1 MSQKNLLN
9 AKLIAIVTVLTLTGV
24 VLAQE
29 GADSGSQNC
38 SRHPYTLASLA
49 GTYSV
54 TGAFG
59 SHAGGYVGT
68 THIDSKGVVSNNSG
82 VVVDPELPAPLEL
95 SSVGEVT
102 INPDGTGLF
111 TENVSVVG
119 GPSNVPYH
127 FNFVIVE
134 ARLSGDKLIA
144 TRVVL
149 LQQESSPLPNGP
161 VFASF
166 VYTRRPE

>member
-1 MSQKNLLN
+1 MSRRNYLN
-9 AKLIAIVTVLTLTGV
+9 AKLIAIFTVLALTGAAV
-24 VLAQE
+24 AQE
-29 GADSGSQNC
+29 STDSGNQKC
-38 SRHPYTLASLA
+38 SKHQYTPASLA

-54 TGAFG
+54 TGVFG

-68 THIDSKGVVSNNSG
+68 TDIDGKGVVSNNRG
-82 VVVDPELPAPLEL
+82 VVVDRELPAPLEL
-95 SSVGEVT
+95 SSPGKVT

-127 FNFVIVE
+127 FNFVVAE

-144 TRVVL
+144 TRIVL
-149 LQQESSPLPNGP
+149 LQQESSPLPNSP